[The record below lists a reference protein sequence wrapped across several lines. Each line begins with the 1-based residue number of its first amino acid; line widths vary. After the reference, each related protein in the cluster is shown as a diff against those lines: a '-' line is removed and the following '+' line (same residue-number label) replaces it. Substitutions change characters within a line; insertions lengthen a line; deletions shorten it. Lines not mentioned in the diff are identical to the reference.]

1 LSPWR
6 PLGWRQGEAWAGTG
20 GWRWSVARL
29 LPRLRV
35 RRKYLPDAYK
45 VIWVSLNKRR
55 LLLLLTGDANER

>member
-1 LSPWR
+1 
-6 PLGWRQGEAWAGTG
+6 
-20 GWRWSVARL
+20 
-29 LPRLRV
+29 V